1 MNVIVISSVV
11 VAITLLIGAGIAG
24 LTIAF
29 SRAIMREE
37 AAVEAERDKY
47 NLQVTMGHKIAIDAD
62 TDEQLKEAKTL
73 AAKRAAAQ
81 PRGANLGI
89 GQLGSESQ
97 PTAFDGIKND
107 PISAVKIASVY
118 GWQLLQTGAIAG
130 EQQAAVITQVDA
142 QTAAPSKSPSDL
154 VPGEDYP
161 FINITDDMDPAEKRK
176 ARIAN
181 AKARSAAV
189 KALKETA
196 PLAAA
201 PAADG
206 GVLPSS
212 EQPVTVA
219 PVAAAVA
226 VPALAEPVAG
236 VDYEVIE
243 ITDDMDPADIRKARI
258 ANAKAKSAA
267 IKAFKASGG
276 QATAAAVPAS
286 PVQQEA
292 VVQTEQTAS
301 TTQAA
306 TAEIQT
312 NIPKPNYIEITDDMD
327 PADIRKARIANAKAK
342 SAYNKALKA
351 AGIDPSTVTD

>member
-1 MNVIVISSVV
+1 MNVIVISSIV

-37 AAVEAERDKY
+37 AAAEVERDRY
-47 NLQVTMGHKIAIDAD
+47 NLQATMGHKITVDAD
-62 TDEQLKEAKTL
+62 ADEQLKEAKTL

-81 PRGANLGI
+81 PRGANVRI
-89 GQLGSESQ
+89 GQGGSESQ

-130 EQQAAVITQVDA
+130 EQQAAVITQVAA
-142 QTAAPSKSPSDL
+142 QTAAPTKSPSDL

-161 FINITDDMDPAEKRK
+161 FIEITDDMDPAEKRK

-189 KALKETA
+189 KALKEAA

-206 GVLPSS
+206 GAPPS

-219 PVAAAVA
+219 PAAAAVA
-226 VPALAEPVAG
+226 APAIAEPVAG

-267 IKAFKASGG
+267 MKAFKAAGG
-276 QATAAAVPAS
+276 QAAVAAVSAP
-286 PVQQEA
+286 PVQQEVA
-292 VVQTEQTAS
+292 VQTEQIAPAAQAV
-301 TTQAA
+301 TTV
-306 TAEIQT
+306 IQT
-312 NIPKPNYIEITDDMD
+312 TIPKPEYIEIIDDMD
-327 PADIRKARIANAKAK
+327 PADIRQARIANAKAK

>member
-1 MNVIVISSVV
+1 MNVIVISSIV

-24 LTIAF
+24 IVIAF

-47 NLQVTMGHKIAIDAD
+47 NLQVTMGHKIAVDAD

-73 AAKRAAAQ
+73 AAKRAAMQ
-81 PRGANLGI
+81 PRGSNVRI
-89 GQLGSESQ
+89 GQVGSGSQ
-97 PTAFDGIKND
+97 PTAFDGIEND

-130 EQQAAVITQVDA
+130 EQQAAVITQVAA
-142 QTAAPSKSPSDL
+142 QTAAPTKSPSDL

-161 FINITDDMDPAEKRK
+161 FIEITDDMDPAEKRK

-196 PLAAA
+196 PLAAT
-201 PAADG
+201 PVADG
-206 GVLPSS
+206 GVLPT
-212 EQPVTVA
+212 EQPVTVTPA
-219 PVAAAVA
+219 VAAVA
-226 VPALAEPVAG
+226 APALAEPVAG
-236 VDYEVIE
+236 VDYEVIK
-243 ITDDMDPADIRKARI
+243 ISDDMDPADIRKARI
-258 ANAKAKSAA
+258 ANAKAKSVAM
-267 IKAFKASGG
+267 KAFKAAGG
-276 QATAAAVPAS
+276 QAATAAAPAL

-292 VVQTEQTAS
+292 VVQTEQAAPTA
-301 TTQAA
+301 QAA
-306 TAEIQT
+306 TTEIQT
-312 NIPKPNYIEITDDMD
+312 NIPKPDYIEITDDMD

-351 AGIDPSTVTD
+351 AGIDPSTVID